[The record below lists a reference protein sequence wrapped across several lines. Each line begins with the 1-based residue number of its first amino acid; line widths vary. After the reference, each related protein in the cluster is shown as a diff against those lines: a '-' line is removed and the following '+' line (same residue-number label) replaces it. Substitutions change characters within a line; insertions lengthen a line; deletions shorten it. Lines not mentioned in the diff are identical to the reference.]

1 MVDQKYIDL
10 IAETIATK
18 TDELQRQMVRDLL
31 KLSKNKRF
39 KSIDEFLTA
48 MDQLDLQ
55 QIVTIKAQN
64 ILNIYQGAHTQILTD
79 ISMFA
84 EITEETLGALT
95 NFSTSTFADHLGTM
109 GGVFKRELIKGAI
122 SGASEKGIFQAIQQQ
137 AGLSNKQMQTLVT
150 TGLNDY
156 TRSVY
161 KFMMDSAPKNKRY
174 RYVGAIDDRTRDLCL
189 ELWGKGE
196 MTQAQIINDHGEG
209 VLVEG
214 GGYNCRHVWVP
225 IDVEDKSKDFR
236 TEDAN

>member
-1 MVDQKYIDL
+1 
-10 IAETIATK
+10 
-18 TDELQRQMVRDLL
+18 MVRDLL
-31 KLSKNKRF
+31 KLSKDKRF
-39 KSIDEFLTA
+39 KSIDEFLLA

-55 QIVTIKAQN
+55 QIVMIKAQN
-64 ILNIYQGAHTQILTD
+64 IVNVYNGAHTQILTD
-79 ISMFA
+79 MTLFSDIA
-84 EITEETLGALT
+84 EETLSALT
-95 NFSTSTFADHLGTM
+95 NFSTSTLHDHLGSM

-122 SGASEKGIFQAIQQQ
+122 SGVSEKGIFQAIQQQ

-161 KFMMDSAPKNKRY
+161 KFMMDSAPNNKRY

-196 MTQAQIINDHGEG
+196 MTQAQIINDHGAS

-225 IDVEDKSKDFR
+225 IDIEDKSKDFR
-236 TEDAN
+236 SVDAN